1 MKIESLI
8 EILVGQL
15 PGVRLKCPL
24 GRGQIAV
31 MRQQAH
37 SLPAETSINFLI
49 ICFTAQEINRIC
61 AYRTCLCMLMTLG
74 QKDLNDR
81 RRMLSQRGTS
91 RFSSVTILCP
101 DGVTGGPEAL
111 HQLCYELNNL
121 GIDAG
126 LVYREQKYNFTLT
139 TRYVSASVP
148 ESNSAME
155 AYSAYAPRIIGHR
168 QFDSKSLLILPEVY
182 LELAYRFGQATSV
195 PVACWI
201 LGVPNAE
208 AAPTMKDEARKAEF
222 LGRVIPFY
230 QSFYARRFLE
240 LNGGRTSIPIF
251 DYIDRRF
258 VLSEERIMDRT
269 GRIPRS
275 IAYFPRKG
283 GDVAAKFFE
292 IAAQLIP
299 DLKPIPI
306 HRMSRDQVINAL
318 SKAQFYIDF
327 GTQPGKDRVPREAA
341 ALGAAVLLREAGAA
355 SFYEDHPLE
364 RDYLFSAT
372 EAMNGSLARR
382 VAAMINDPMPHL
394 EKQQYYRQKIR
405 LEKEEFLLQLRQ
417 FFLIE

>member
-1 MKIESLI
+1 MS
-8 EILVGQL
+8 
-15 PGVRLKCPL
+15 
-24 GRGQIAV
+24 
-31 MRQQAH
+31 QA
-37 SLPAETSINFLI
+37 SI
-49 ICFTAQEINRIC
+49 
-61 AYRTCLCMLMTLG
+61 
-74 QKDLNDR
+74 
-81 RRMLSQRGTS
+81 S
-91 RFSSVTILCP
+91 RFSSVTILSP

-126 LVYREQKYNFTLT
+126 LMYQERRYNFTLT

-148 ESNSAME
+148 ESSSAME
-155 AYSAYAPRIIGHR
+155 AYRAYTPRVIGHR
-168 QFDSKSLLILPEVY
+168 QFDSKSLLIIPEFS
-182 LELAYRFGQATSV
+182 LDLSYRFGMATSI

-201 LGVPNAE
+201 LGVPYAE
-208 AAPTMKDEARKAEF
+208 SSTTIKDEIKRTEF

-240 LNGGRTSIPIF
+240 VNGGRTSIPIF

-258 VLSEERIMDRT
+258 VLSEERIMDRS
-269 GRIPRS
+269 GRIPHS

-299 DLKPIPI
+299 GLKPIPI
-306 HRMSRDQVINAL
+306 YRMSRDQVIDAL

-355 SFYEDHPLE
+355 CFYEDHPLE
-364 RDYLFSAT
+364 REYLFSAT
-372 EAMNGSLARR
+372 EATDGTLARR
-382 VAAMINDPMPHL
+382 VANMINDPVPHL
-394 EKQQYYRQKIR
+394 AKQQYYRQKIR
-405 LEKEEFLLQLRQ
+405 LEKDEFQMQLRQ
-417 FFLIE
+417 FFLLNG

>member
-1 MKIESLI
+1 M
-8 EILVGQL
+8 
-15 PGVRLKCPL
+15 
-24 GRGQIAV
+24 GRGAFV
-31 MRQQAH
+31 
-37 SLPAETSINFLI
+37 SLLFNS
-49 ICFTAQEINRIC
+49 
-61 AYRTCLCMLMTLG
+61 
-74 QKDLNDR
+74 
-81 RRMLSQRGTS
+81 SQRSRYLDKAQDFVLNNFAITAVARDWGRVFHDLRRAKPTVPLEEPSKGDGMIGNSAVVAQRSIS

-111 HQLCYELNNL
+111 HQLCHELNNL

-126 LVYREQKYNFTLT
+126 ILYREQKYNFTLT
-139 TRYVSASVP
+139 KRYVSASVP

-155 AYSAYAPRIIGHR
+155 AYSAYAPKVVGHR
-168 QFDSKSLLILPEVY
+168 PFDPKSLLILPEVY
-182 LELAYRFGQATSV
+182 LELAYQFGKATST

-208 AAPTMKDEARKAEF
+208 AAPTMKDDIKKTEF
-222 LGRVIPFY
+222 LRRVIPFY

-258 VLSEERIMDRT
+258 VLSEDRIMDRS
-269 GRIPRS
+269 GRVPCS

-299 DLKPIPI
+299 NLTPIPI
-306 HRMSRDQVINAL
+306 HRMSRDQVIDAL

-355 SFYEDHPLE
+355 CFYEDHPLE
-364 RDYLFSAT
+364 REYLFSAT
-372 EAMNGSLARR
+372 EATDGTLARR
-382 VAAMINDPMPHL
+382 VANMINDPMPHL
-394 EKQQYYRQKIR
+394 ERQQYYRQKIR
-405 LEKEEFLLQLRQ
+405 LEKDEFQMQLRQ
-417 FFLIE
+417 FFLLNG

>member
-1 MKIESLI
+1 LI

-283 GDVAAKFFE
+283 G
-292 IAAQLIP
+292 
-299 DLKPIPI
+299 
-306 HRMSRDQVINAL
+306 AL